1 VTVDIATIALRNS
14 EGGFMESVLGRRL
27 KEARLHAGLSQEAV
41 GVRIGIDEE
50 AAAPRIS
57 RYESGDRVPSPE
69 LVELLAEVLGV
80 PAPYLYAREPAT
92 ARLLLA
98 FGRLRSK
105 DRTRVVELAESLAPD
120 R

>member
-1 VTVDIATIALRNS
+1 MA
-14 EGGFMESVLGRRL
+14 GSVLGRRL
-27 KEARLHAGLSQEAV
+27 RDARLRAGLSQEAV

-57 RYESGDRVPSPE
+57 RYESGDRVPQPD
-69 LVELLAEVLGV
+69 LVELLADVLGV
-80 PAPYLYAREPAT
+80 PAPYLYARDDAT

-98 FGRLRSK
+98 FGQLRAK
-105 DRTRVVELAESLAPD
+105 DKARVIEFADSHMRD